1 MTTTFVIT
9 AEGSETTVPVLA
21 EDVETLTTVLLT
33 NGITFRIA

>member
-1 MTTTFVIT
+1 MTATFVIT
-9 AEGSETTVPVLA
+9 AEGSEITVPVLP